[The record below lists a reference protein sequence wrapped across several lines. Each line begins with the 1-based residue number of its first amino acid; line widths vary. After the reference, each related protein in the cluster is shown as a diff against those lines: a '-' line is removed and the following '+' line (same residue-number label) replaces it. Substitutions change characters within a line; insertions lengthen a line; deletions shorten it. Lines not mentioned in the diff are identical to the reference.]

1 MKRATKIKME
11 TEPNLDSNSC
21 LIQNISS
28 RVLNQHRKCGL
39 GDEKKSGRLDTRDS
53 FPGKTKGIEIA
64 RIILNSNRQSQ
75 RSYNP
80 HNDTVRTNMVKLAP
94 TSQLRGSQDQLQN
107 QGSLFSLT
115 PNPWHL
121 WTEERH

>member
-1 MKRATKIKME
+1 MKRSQEDLTQE
-11 TEPNLDSNSC
+11 TVF
-21 LIQNISS
+21 Q
-28 RVLNQHRKCGL
+28 
-39 GDEKKSGRLDTRDS
+39 GRQ
-53 FPGKTKGIEIA
+53 KGIEIA